1 MIASE
6 TIYIKNIYY
15 MLSYAF
21 QVLNEK
27 GYRKVTTES
36 FDNVADLLSE
46 ILAIG
51 VSKQIKQGLFKD
63 YIEVSET
70 TSSIRG
76 KIDITKSINSQSLI
90 KKQLHCTYDEFSVN
104 CELNQI
110 IKATMKFLIK
120 TDINIARKKKLK
132 NLLMYFDNVDLID
145 LREVYWKI
153 RFDRNNQ
160 TYIMLINICYLV
172 FHGLIRTEKSGFIKL
187 MDFFDDWVLNR
198 LYEKFIL
205 NYYKREHRKIST
217 SSPQIQWQLDSG
229 LDSMLPKM
237 KTDVTLEYKNRIL
250 IIDAKFYK
258 HNIAQNYGKDI
269 HITPNLYQIFT
280 YVKNK
285 QIEMQGKD
293 MVISGMLLYAR
304 TSESIQPDSDY
315 VMSGNKIS
323 VKTLD
328 LNQEFNVIKEQ
339 LDMIVNKYLINEED
353 SF

>member
-36 FDNVADLLSE
+36 FENVADLLSE

-51 VSKQIKQGLFKD
+51 VSKQIKQGLVKD
-63 YIEVSET
+63 YIDVNET

-76 KIDITKSINSQSLI
+76 KINIAESINSQSFL
-90 KKQLHCTYDEFSVN
+90 KKQLNCTYDEFSVN
-104 CELNQI
+104 CKLNRI
-110 IKATMKFLIK
+110 IKSTIKFLIK
-120 TDINIARKKKLK
+120 TDIANSRKKKLK
-132 NLLMYFDNVDLID
+132 SLLMYFADVDLID
-145 LREVYWKI
+145 LKKINWKM

-160 TYIMLINICYLV
+160 TYMMLINICYLV
-172 FHGLIRTEKSGFIKL
+172 FHGLIRTEKSGNVKI
-187 MDFFDDWVLNR
+187 MDFFNDWVLNK

-205 NYYKREHRKIST
+205 NYYKQEHKQIST
-217 SSPQIQWQLDSG
+217 SSPQIQWQLDYG
-229 LDSMLPKM
+229 HDSMLPKM
-237 KTDVTLEYKNRIL
+237 KTDITLEHNNKIL

-258 HNIAQNYGKDI
+258 HNTAKNYGKDI
-269 HITPNLYQIFT
+269 HHTNNLYQIFT

-285 QIEMQGKD
+285 QFEVKEDGME
-293 MVISGMLLYAR
+293 VSGMLLYAM
-304 TSESIQPDSDY
+304 TNETIQPDSDY

-328 LNQEFNVIKEQ
+328 LNQEFDVIKEQ
-339 LDMIVNKYLINEED
+339 LDGIVSEYFNEIPI
-353 SF
+353 